1 MREGAG
7 SGRDAVQTDRGSS
20 NYGKIPLSP
29 SLGDMKPDQ
38 PVKTDQDG
46 WKSNSA
52 VACPEEHGCFQSLP
66 TLKCHIRHFD

>member
-1 MREGAG
+1 MQYRQREGA
-7 SGRDAVQTDRGSS
+7 QTKERSRS
-20 NYGKIPLSP
+20 LSP

-46 WKSNSA
+46 WKSDTA

-66 TLKCHIRHFD
+66 TLKCYIRHFD